1 MVGIR
6 HTIIKLNNM
15 DIRPKTIFLDIDG
28 TLIEHS
34 ENISEQFTKTPKLLD
49 GTLEKLA
56 EWDRKGYNIILT
68 TGRRE
73 GVRDITI
80 KQLSELGIYYDQLI
94 MGIGGGIRVLINDRK
109 KDKEYNTAIAINL
122 TRNQGISNIENL

>member
-1 MVGIR
+1 
-6 HTIIKLNNM
+6 M